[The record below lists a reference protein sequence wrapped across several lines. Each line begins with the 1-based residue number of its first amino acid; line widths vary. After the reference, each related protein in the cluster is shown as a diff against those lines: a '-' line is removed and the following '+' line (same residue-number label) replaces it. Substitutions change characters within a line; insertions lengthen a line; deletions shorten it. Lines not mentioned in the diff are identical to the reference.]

1 MKATIEEQGG
11 ARGAGDMPV
20 TDADGTRTTN
30 GGAAKS
36 TRIAIYVRVSTDKQS
51 HDSQLGELREYCGRR
66 GWKGATEYADVISG
80 AKFTRTGLDKLMGEV
95 RRGRVDAVVCY
106 KLDRLGRSL
115 AHLAQICAELA
126 AHGVALVCTSQGIDT
141 SDRNPAGRLQ
151 LGVLMAVAEFE
162 RSIIQERVAA
172 GLKAARAR
180 GVRLGRRETLSQHA
194 ARVRELVAQG
204 KGVRAIAR
212 ELGLPV
218 GSAFKLVRAARRES
232 KASG

>member
-1 MKATIEEQGG
+1 M
-11 ARGAGDMPV
+11 
-20 TDADGTRTTN
+20 RT
-30 GGAAKS
+30 AIY
-36 TRIAIYVRVSTDKQS
+36 TRISTDKQS
-51 HDSQLGELREYCGRR
+51 HDSQLHELRDYCQRR
-66 GWKGATEYADVISG
+66 GWHEVREFGDVVSG
-80 AKFTRTGLDKLMGEV
+80 ARFTRAGLDALMAEV
-95 RRGRVDAVVCY
+95 RRGRVDVVVCF

-172 GLKAARAR
+172 GLRAAKAR
-180 GVRLGRRETLSQHA
+180 GVRLGRRATLGQHEG
-194 ARVRELVAQG
+194 RVRQLLEAGL
-204 KGVRAIAR
+204 GVRAIAR

-218 GSAFKLVRAARRES
+218 GSAHKVVRVVKGEA
-232 KASG
+232 